1 MSAPIGYFI
10 NIHSFFFFFFCKSQ
24 RITKFRCFCV
34 IKYHYWVNHR
44 EIGKNS
50 TLKLTKN
57 CESEYFAEDSWT
69 SLFRWKFQGKTYVKL
84 IKHLPQPTKSHSEAG
99 KRFCR
104 HVEIC
109 DRFANLNLWSAQR
122 KIHWMPQ
129 IQRFRGIP
137 VHKSLDEI
145 FSEILWF
152 TNFSP
157 TAHKYLGEW
166 FAVLFAGENFTAVST
181 HGLCKLAENNDLLQV
196 SKYLKLGANHYF
208 QRVYTSREWT
218 LPWSFRQR
226 IIQQIIHQDICAQ
239 LAKNLWTII
248 FLSSFA
254 DDTRVGHAIASKEDM
269 TQLQTDLET
278 VYCWA
283 VRNNM
288 EFNSDK
294 FEFIRYSPTKSP
306 LDTGNIQ
313 YYSNIG
319 TPIQQQRHIR
329 DLGVTISEDATFSQY
344 ISEKIATM
352 KSKTGWVLR
361 TFQTRDRRPM
371 LTLWKS
377 LILSEHDYCCQLWN
391 PHRTGEVQS
400 LEVLQHFFIKKISGV
415 SHLSYW
421 DQLSKLKMYSL
432 ERRRES
438 YIAIYIWKILE
449 GTVPNVGSDSNAI
462 TATWHARRGRECNI
476 PKIST
481 TAPTRIQNIRRA
493 SFTVNGPRIF
503 NSLPQ
508 YIRDTTKCDKNIF
521 KAHLDHYLQQVP
533 DQPLIPGYTAYRM
546 CDSNSLIDWSRNAQL
561 KTQLEEP
568 PRENSLEAGE
578 EAVYSDLS
586 Q

>member
-1 MSAPIGYFI
+1 MFNDSQHGFRSSRSCLSQLLAHFDHITRLLEEGKSVDVVYLDFAKAFDKVDIGI
-10 NIHSFFFFFFCKSQ
+10 TLRKLKSLGIHGNLGKWLLSFLSGRLQCVLVNGKKSQ
-24 RITKFRCFCV
+24 PKPVLSGVPQGSVLGPLLFLIL
-34 IKYHYWVNHR
+34 
-44 EIGKNS
+44 IGDIDK
-50 TLKLTKN
+50 
-57 CESEYFAEDSWT
+57 DIVT
-69 SLFRWKFQGKTYVKL
+69 S
-84 IKHLPQPTKSHSEAG
+84 
-99 KRFCR
+99 
-104 HVEIC
+104 
-109 DRFANLNLWSAQR
+109 
-122 KIHWMPQ
+122 
-129 IQRFRGIP
+129 
-137 VHKSLDEI
+137 
-145 FSEILWF
+145 
-152 TNFSP
+152 
-157 TAHKYLGEW
+157 
-166 FAVLFAGENFTAVST
+166 
-181 HGLCKLAENNDLLQV
+181 
-196 SKYLKLGANHYF
+196 
-208 QRVYTSREWT
+208 
-218 LPWSFRQR
+218 
-226 IIQQIIHQDICAQ
+226 
-239 LAKNLWTII
+239 

-352 KSKTGWVLR
+352 KSKTGRVLR
-361 TFQTRDRRPM
+361 TFQTRDRKPM

-432 ERRRES
+432 ERRRER

-449 GTVPNVGSDSNAI
+449 GTVPNVGSDNNAI

-503 NSLPQ
+503 DFNSLPQ

-533 DQPLIPGYTAYRM
+533 EQPLIPGYTAYRM